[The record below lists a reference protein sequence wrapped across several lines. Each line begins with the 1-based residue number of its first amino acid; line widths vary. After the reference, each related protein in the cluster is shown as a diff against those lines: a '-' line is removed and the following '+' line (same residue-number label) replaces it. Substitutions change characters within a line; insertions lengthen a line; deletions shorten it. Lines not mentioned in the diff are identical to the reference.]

1 MHAYVGPPFNRPL
14 VHWNDHGC
22 VPAMTSPH
30 RQTHVLA
37 GAHPF
42 IGSFTSNVH
51 PGHGSCPS
59 HLHSDGG
66 SFPISIPGSS

>member
-14 VHWNDHGC
+14 VHWNHHGC

-51 PGHGSCPS
+51 LTGKLTSWQGRIR
-59 HLHSDGG
+59 L
-66 SFPISIPGSS
+66 